1 MTGRLVC
8 HTLDEAVSGLCF
20 LLGTSYRKGADS
32 VIFVGGQS
40 EKQIV
45 ALPSYGLS
53 EVEVGKVLKASASVV
68 GDRLIVD
75 ADEMRIA
82 QVREVMENFRL
93 RPSLVLELYVLDV
106 AESQTD
112 RVNAWLESFSLG
124 AGYFA
129 RTFVPVGTAV
139 EGLAALQTVKGPR
152 YNVDI
157 ATALALQE
165 LGSGIKIEMREQ
177 VEVMSGSKVEF
188 TSGEVV
194 EDVTFVAQ
202 PNTEQ
207 LVSQI
212 TRRTVGLVLRLRAT
226 VAESSWHLALE
237 LEDGSLAGGTERNTK
252 WTGERFVTPD
262 SGFFL
267 LGSFT
272 RKTTT
277 TNRQGVPLL
286 RQAPWI
292 GPIFGKSVTNLVNR
306 QLMLLARPMS
316 KAGAR
321 VGSSADD
328 LRKVVAPASAPA
340 APADSTS
347 KGRVYGPVPGP
358 SSF

>member
-1 MTGRLVC
+1 MGASPWELQAVGGSV
-8 HTLDEAVSGLCF
+8 HGFAEGVLGGVVLGVEAVGDPVGMLGESQLMPGVVCF
-20 LLGTSYRKGADS
+20 DA
-32 VIFVGGQS
+32 GGQF
-40 EKQIV
+40 
-45 ALPSYGLS
+45 GC
-53 EVEVGKVLKASASVV
+53 
-68 GDRLIVD
+68 
-75 ADEMRIA
+75 
-82 QVREVMENFRL
+82 
-93 RPSLVLELYVLDV
+93 
-106 AESQTD
+106 
-112 RVNAWLESFSLG
+112 
-124 AGYFA
+124 
-129 RTFVPVGTAV
+129 
-139 EGLAALQTVKGPR
+139 KGPR

-157 ATALALQE
+157 AAALALQE

-262 SGFFL
+262 TGFFL

-316 KAGAR
+316 KVGVR

-328 LRKVVAPASAPA
+328 SRKVVSPSSAPA
-340 APADSTS
+340 VPADSTS

-358 SSF
+358 SPF